1 MAQNFIV
8 TLDGP
13 AGVGKTTLAR
23 QTAER
28 LGIAYL
34 DTGAMFR
41 TLGLRLA
48 GKVDVCSEAELA
60 EAARQLSFALEGT
73 GASTAI
79 CCNGIA
85 IGPEIRTEEVGM
97 LAAKVGRI
105 PAVREVLKQAQ
116 QALGAR
122 FPLVAEGRDIGTVV
136 FPQAPWKFFLDA
148 SPEVRAQR
156 RLHDLEQLGQ
166 QASLAD
172 LVRQIRERDELD
184 RNRPVAPLKPA
195 DDAFVIDTSALDIQG
210 VLNAILGR
218 INGAI
223 NVRDNGHGEGDANG

>member
-1 MAQNFIV
+1 
-8 TLDGP
+8 
-13 AGVGKTTLAR
+13 
-23 QTAER
+23 
-28 LGIAYL
+28 
-34 DTGAMFR
+34 
-41 TLGLRLA
+41 
-48 GKVDVCSEAELA
+48 
-60 EAARQLSFALEGT
+60 
-73 GASTAI
+73 
-79 CCNGIA
+79 
-85 IGPEIRTEEVGM
+85 M

-105 PAVREVLKQAQ
+105 PTVREVLKQAQ

-122 FPLVAEGRDIGTVV
+122 FPLVAEGRDMGTVV

-156 RLHDLEQLGQ
+156 RLHDLEKLGQ

-172 LVRQIRERDELD
+172 IVRQIRERDELD

-218 INGAI
+218 ING
-223 NVRDNGHGEGDANG
+223 RGSGHGEGNANG

>member
-41 TLGLRLA
+41 TLGLRF
-48 GKVDVCSEAELA
+48 GDKVDVCPEAEVA
-60 EAARQLSFALEGT
+60 EAARKLAFSLEGT

-79 CCNGIA
+79 CCNGVA
-85 IGPEIRTEEVGM
+85 IGSEIRTEEVGM

-122 FPLVAEGRDIGTVV
+122 FPLVAEGRDMGTVV
-136 FPQAPWKFFLDA
+136 FPHARWKFFLDA
-148 SPEVRAQR
+148 SPEVRAER
-156 RLHDLEQLGQ
+156 RLHDLETLGQ
-166 QASLAD
+166 QAELAD
-172 LVRQIRERDELD
+172 LVRQIRERDDLD
-184 RNRPVAPLKPA
+184 RNRPVAPLRPA
-195 DDAFVIDTSALDIQG
+195 DDAFVIDTSTLDIQG
-210 VLNAILGR
+210 VLDVILTR
-218 INGAI
+218 INGQ
-223 NVRDNGHGEGDANG
+223 VNGHNEGLTNG

>member
-13 AGVGKTTLAR
+13 AGVGKTTIAR

-41 TLGLRLA
+41 TLGLRL
-48 GKVDVCSEAELA
+48 GDKVDVCSEAELA
-60 EAARQLSFALEGT
+60 EAARQLSFALKGT

-85 IGPEIRTEEVGM
+85 IGSEIRTEGVGM

-105 PAVREVLKQAQ
+105 PAVREILKQAQ
-116 QALGAR
+116 QALGTR
-122 FPLVAEGRDIGTVV
+122 FPLVAEGRDMGTVV

-156 RLHDLEQLGQ
+156 RLHDLEKLGQ

-218 INGAI
+218 ING
-223 NVRDNGHGEGDANG
+223 RGEGGANG